1 MKRRT
6 LCVVS
11 ALCAALAL
19 AAPAAGDLQIGVVDD
34 QAKGA
39 APERFFGQ
47 MSDIGLS
54 EVRVTILWDPA
65 EPLTIRD
72 QPAIERLLPFAQA
85 RGIKVLFVLDL
96 ANPRAVG
103 NSTAAAGRF
112 AAFAAH
118 VGRTFPSVRDI
129 IVGNEPNQTRFWQ
142 PQYNANGSPAACVA
156 YERLL
161 AASYDALK
169 QVDRGVNVIGVGLSP
184 RGNDSPKAGNNV
196 SRSPIRC
203 LRDIGAAYRGS
214 ARRLPIMDELSF
226 HPYPRS
232 DRDPLLKGYQWPNAG
247 VPNLDRI
254 KQAVWDSFNGTR
266 QPTFAE
272 RGRAGGL
279 RFRLDEVG
287 WQVRIVASAA
297 HAYEGVENVPTTEE
311 ASQAQI
317 YGGLIRYLACD
328 PTVRSLLFFG
338 LIDEPSLDRWQAAL
352 VRADGTPRPAYGA
365 VKSTFAE
372 TGGRCVGSARPW
384 RHSTTVAG
392 ARAIFP
398 RGNVV
403 PANRRSW
410 VFKVRA
416 DEGARFRAGI
426 FRVKGPSKVDRKGIA
441 RSLTRSGGVLRATGA
456 AKAHRTPQV
465 KFRNRKLAPGW
476 YVYGVRLSAETNA
489 KRASTFVSRPFG
501 IKR

>member
-184 RGNDSPKAGNNV
+184 RGNDSPTAGNNV

-398 RGNVV
+398 RGNIV

-489 KRASTFVSRPFG
+489 KRASTFGSRPFG